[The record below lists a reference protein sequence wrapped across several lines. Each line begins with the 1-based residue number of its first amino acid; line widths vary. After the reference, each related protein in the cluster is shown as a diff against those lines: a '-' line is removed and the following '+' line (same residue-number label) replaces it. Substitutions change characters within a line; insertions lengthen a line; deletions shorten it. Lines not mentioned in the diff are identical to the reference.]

1 MNDAYLRLMP
11 WIRAQFPQISSLR
24 GGQRRIYLDNAAGT
38 LMPRSVSEAMADAAL
53 WANPQPER
61 RWPDAFDT
69 HQRQRE
75 MRSLL
80 ADFLN
85 AGDGDPIYLAESTT
99 SALYKL
105 RESLEPTL
113 TAEDNVVVTDCDH
126 FANISPWE
134 WRAKWEVRR
143 AGMLTDGH
151 LDLEHFASLL
161 DEDTRVA
168 AVTVAGNGLG
178 TVIRVEEAV
187 KLVRERAP
195 KAIIV
200 LDAVHAAPHLPLDVA
215 ALGADAL
222 AFSTYKLFGPN
233 CGILWLRKTLAER
246 LSPYHVAPHTDGETL
261 MEWGTLSNVT
271 VAGIS
276 EALSYLQRLGERL
289 EPAYVGQLQEYPR
302 GRRRFK
308 AALSAIRDYER
319 SLSVSILSGWP
330 ELPGA
335 TLYGITD
342 PSRADERVPTF
353 GFDLAGVPANELE
366 DRFWRMGE
374 LQIAVG
380 SHYSAAVLRG
390 MGRGSLA
397 RASFAHYNTPD
408 EVERFLATLRVIAG

>member
-1 MNDAYLRLMP
+1 MNDAYLRLLP
-11 WIRAQFPQISSLR
+11 WVRAQFPQISSLR

-38 LMPRSVSEAMADAAL
+38 LMPRAVSEAMADAAI

-61 RWPDAFDT
+61 HWPESFDT
-69 HQRQRE
+69 LKRQRE
-75 MRSLL
+75 MRGLL

-85 AGDGDPIYLAESTT
+85 ADPSDPIYLAESTT
-99 SALYKL
+99 AALYKL
-105 RESLEPTL
+105 REALEPTFS
-113 TAEDNVVVTDCDH
+113 AHDNVVVTDCDH

-143 AGMLTDGH
+143 AGMRPDGH
-151 LDLEHFASLL
+151 LNLEHFASLL
-161 DEDTRVA
+161 DQDTRVA
-168 AVTVAGNGLG
+168 AVTVAGNGVG
-178 TVIRVEEAV
+178 TIIRVDEAV

-195 KAIIV
+195 HATVV
-200 LDAVHAAPHLPLDVA
+200 LDAVHAAPHLPVDVA

-222 AFSTYKLFGPN
+222 ALSTYKLFGPN
-233 CGILWLRKTLAER
+233 CGILWLRKPLSEQ

-261 MEWGTLSNVT
+261 LEWGTLNNVT
-271 VAGIS
+271 VAGII
-276 EALSYLQRLGERL
+276 EALGYLQRLGERL

-308 AALSAIRDYER
+308 VALSAIQEYER
-319 SLSVSILSGWP
+319 SLSETVLVAWPSI
-330 ELPGA
+330 PGA
-335 TLYGITD
+335 RLYGISE
-342 PSRADERVPTF
+342 PGRVAERVPTF
-353 GFDLAGVPANELE
+353 GFEVEGVPDDQLE

-374 LQIAVG
+374 VQMAVG